1 MQPLAFTAEHFDIR
15 FSLQELYAIQG
26 ALRDNSGSHRSKG
39 DIALADAILE
49 LIEDAIGPVEDRD
62 A

>member
-1 MQPLAFTAEHFDIR
+1 MQVLALTAETFDIR
-15 FSLQELYAIQG
+15 FTVPELYAIQG

-49 LIEDAIGPVEDRD
+49 MIEDALGPVK
-62 A
+62 